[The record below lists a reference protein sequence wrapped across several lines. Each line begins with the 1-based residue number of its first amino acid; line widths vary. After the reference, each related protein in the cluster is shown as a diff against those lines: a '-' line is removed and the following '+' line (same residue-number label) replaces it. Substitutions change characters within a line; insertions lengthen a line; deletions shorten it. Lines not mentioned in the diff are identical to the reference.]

1 MSTHQI
7 ILQGLVQMWQSSM
20 VINLTSPDLNQRVSE
35 TFASTLGI
43 VISFV
48 AVGASITI
56 ATMMDFFRK
65 KMKLAICS
73 LLASSGFI
81 FIFCT
86 LIVEEV
92 IVFESHNLFKGVL
105 STLLVVG
112 VSLCSSCAPIAF
124 EFCVELCYPI
134 AEGTIGGTG
143 LFFISQFQALFSFFP
158 GTWLTLWFNF
168 LAVGFFLVFQIP
180 DVRLP
185 ACLAASKMNLKYLS

>member
-1 MSTHQI
+1 MLVYASQVTFITCSPHQTI
-7 ILQGLVQMWQSSM
+7 HQGLVQVWQSSM

-56 ATMMDFFRK
+56 ATMMDYFRK

-73 LLASSGFI
+73 LLACSGFI

-86 LIVEEV
+86 LIAEEV

-112 VSLCSSCAPIAF
+112 ISLCSACAPIAF
-124 EFCVELCYPI
+124 EFCVELCYPT
-134 AEGTIGGTG
+134 AEGTIGGTKEY
-143 LFFISQFQALFSFFP
+143 LHFSIA
-158 GTWLTLWFNF
+158 GTWLTLWFNC
-168 LAVGFFLVFQIP
+168 LAIGFFLVFQIP
-180 DVRLP
+180 NVSLHILP
-185 ACLAASKMNLKYLS
+185 

>member
-1 MSTHQI
+1 
-7 ILQGLVQMWQSSM
+7 MWQSSM
-20 VINLTSPDLNQRVSE
+20 VINLTSPNLNQRVSE

-56 ATMMDFFRK
+56 ATMMDYFRK

-73 LLASSGFI
+73 LLAAAGFI

-105 STLLVVG
+105 STLLVIG

-180 DVRLP
+180 DVSLP
-185 ACLAASKMNLKYLS
+185 NAHPPSNDAS